1 MTGRFICG
9 PPTNSKTRLQVTEAK
24 NTTWYS
30 ERVMEARMAWR
41 RRTLKEACSRFGL
54 DVPGN
59 DSLHRP
65 NAWEF
70 LINKQHHLI
79 WCNVFKAASSSWMY
93 NFNILAGYTPEFLK
107 NNNMVPL
114 QLARKKYAR
123 PSVEELNVALNDSIA
138 FLIVRHPLE
147 RLLSAYRDKIQYAL
161 PNTHHSKLGQRIII
175 QFRNKIDKEGRPMRD
190 RSTHSPRW
198 PTFSE
203 FVNYLIHEHNRGHS
217 LDMHWTP
224 ITEFCS
230 PCQVEFD
237 LILKFDTLDSPGL
250 DGIPPRIL
258 KEHIHILS
266 KPLCSLVN
274 SSLTHG
280 VFPECLKED
289 QRYLIEMAGVSHLVK
304 AEWRNPSKGPNT
316 PDVITKY
323 YSQLTLTQLLQLYNI
338 YRFDFELFG
347 YTLDRYLELATND
360 TPTKAILV

>member
-1 MTGRFICG
+1 MVSVSVRVLRRCVTSLLLALFCLPVAVLIFDTLPQRHAVHH
-9 PPTNSKTRLQVTEAK
+9 SQLQVTEVK

-93 NFNILAGYTPEFLK
+93 NFNILAGYKPEFLK
-107 NNNMVPL
+107 NNNLVPL

-161 PNTHHSKLGQRIII
+161 PNTHHSKLGQRIIT
-175 QFRNKIDKEGRPMRD
+175 QFRNKIDKEGRPVRD

-224 ITEFCS
+224 IAEFCS

-237 LILKFDTLDSPGL
+237 LILKFDTLD
-250 DGIPPRIL
+250 
-258 KEHIHILS
+258 
-266 KPLCSLVN
+266 
-274 SSLTHG
+274 
-280 VFPECLKED
+280 ED
-289 QRYLIEMAGVSHLVK
+289 QRYLIEMAGISHLVK

>member
-1 MTGRFICG
+1 MHVTARLLRRCVTSLLLALFCLPVAVIIFDTL
-9 PPTNSKTRLQVTEAK
+9 PQRAPHRHELQVAEPR
-24 NTTWYS
+24 NSSWYS
-30 ERVMEARMAWR
+30 EAVMEARMGWR
-41 RRTLKEACSRFGL
+41 RRTLKEACSRYGL

-70 LINKQHHLI
+70 LINKKYHLI

-93 NFNILAGYTPEFLK
+93 NFNILAGYKREFLRRS
-107 NNNMVPL
+107 NIVPL
-114 QLARKKYAR
+114 QLARKRYPR
-123 PSVEELNVALNDSIA
+123 PTVKELHAALNDSLA

-161 PNTHHSKLGQRIII
+161 PNTHHAKLGQRIVL
-175 QFRNKIDKEGRPMRD
+175 QFRNKIDKEGRPIRD
-190 RSTHSPRW
+190 RSLHNPRW
-198 PTFSE
+198 PTFPE
-203 FVNYLIHEHNRGHS
+203 FVSYLVHEHRKGHT

-237 LILKFDTLDSPGL
+237 MILKFDTLD
-250 DGIPPRIL
+250 
-258 KEHIHILS
+258 
-266 KPLCSLVN
+266 
-274 SSLTHG
+274 
-280 VFPECLKED
+280 ED
-289 QRYLIEMAGVSHLVK
+289 QRYLIEVAGIGHLVK

-347 YTLDRYLELATND
+347 FSLDRYLELAAND
-360 TPTKAILV
+360 SPTKAILV